1 MKLSHKLSLAL
12 LAIIVLLIAVQIYIS
27 KDVVKDLISL
37 ERNPTR
43 ENLQDRETFKQLDLS
58 SFNTIE
64 INTQHVNIKKGD
76 KYEVFYNPLL
86 HLEPQVEGNKLI
98 IKGKEHQASRNNIYV
113 FVPELQLLEI
123 NDSKYSTITMSGFQ
137 GQKTTIKI
145 NNSDPESFSYTDLDT
160 DLSDIDLSV
169 SNAKITLK
177 TLMETDK
184 INASLSDA
192 YLYIRHIHNPIQEI
206 NLQLDRGGFE
216 ILLQEPDLIRN
227 IHINGNLGYRELFKS
242 MYQGEEKYIR
252 RSAIYG
258 KTLVCDTL
266 QIDVTGDD
274 NQYSGCHLELPE
286 EIRAQSFSI
295 KKTDNVSLSGGNN
308 ITE

>member
-12 LAIIVLLIAVQIYIS
+12 LAVIVLLIAVQIYIS
-27 KDVVKDLISL
+27 KDTVKDLISL
-37 ERNPTR
+37 EADTSR
-43 ENLQDRETFKQLDLS
+43 ENIQNRETFKQLDLS

-98 IKGKEHQASRNNIYV
+98 IKGKEYQASRNDIYV

-123 NDSKYSTITMSGFQ
+123 NDSQYSTIKMSGFQ
-137 GQKTTIKI
+137 GQKTTVKI
-145 NNSDPESFSYTDLDT
+145 SNSDTESYSHTDLDT
-160 DLSDIDLSV
+160 DLSEIDLSV

-184 INASLSDA
+184 INASLSSA
-192 YLYIRHIHNPIQEI
+192 YLYIGYIHNPIQEI

-216 ILLQEPDLIRN
+216 ILLQEPDLVRN
-227 IHINGNLGYRELFKS
+227 IHINGYLGYREL
-242 MYQGEEKYIR
+242 YQGEEKYIR
-252 RSAIYG
+252 RSVIYG
-258 KTLVCDTL
+258 QTLVCDTL

-274 NQYSGCHLELPE
+274 NQYSGCHLELPV